1 MKQIYFTRTEEST
14 KLTPLLLCGW
24 DKTAYLCDQWKK
36 YSHYLIQYC
45 LLELQEVVIRQYFS
59 LLENKSQRMETVKR
73 KGHSTVF

>member
-14 KLTPLLLCGW
+14 KLTPLLFCDR

-59 LLENKSQRMETVKR
+59 LLENKSQRMETAKR